1 MNLLCFTLIGVLA
14 LSGTSQAQETQVLA
28 QNAQIKVEL
37 TRFSEACSDLM
48 AREAPKA
55 PSTPSTCVEMAITN
69 NSPPSITAWIAI
81 VRTGHYPGSSGF
93 IATGVRSIDHVL
105 DETVNS
111 QEIRH
116 RDTHRTILGNPD
128 VVEFKV
134 AVFDDGSF
142 FGDPAWADRIVE
154 NRRQVYQDIAVA
166 LQKLRSARELATS
179 DQLVREFKDLAQ
191 KEQEAEREKR
201 QTLPLDESL
210 PLPRPAIFMTLAAN
224 LGSGTRLSDKAI
236 DSAMSGLFAIAHRL
250 QFSQPPISS
259 HVIALGEPLEDASA
273 PRVGR
278 AEAAETKQ

>member
-1 MNLLCFTLIGVLA
+1 MKFLCFTLIGVFG
-14 LSGTSQAQETQVLA
+14 LSGSLQAQETQLLA

-37 TRFSEACSDLM
+37 IRFSESCSDLM
-48 AREAPKA
+48 ARDAPKA
-55 PSTPSTCVEMAITN
+55 PSAPSTCVEMAITN

-81 VRTGHYPGSSGF
+81 VRQGHYPGSSGF
-93 IATGVRSIDHVL
+93 IATGIRSIDHVL

-116 RDTHRTILGNPD
+116 RDTHRTMLGHPD

-134 AVFDDGSF
+134 AIFEDGSF

-179 DQLVREFKDLAQ
+179 DQLLRELKDLAQ
-191 KEQEAEREKR
+191 KKEELEHEKR
-201 QTLPLDESL
+201 RTVPLDDSL
-210 PLPRPAIFMTLAAN
+210 RLPRPEIFMTVAAN
-224 LGSGTRLSDKAI
+224 LESGARPPATTI
-236 DSAMSGLFAIAHRL
+236 DSIMSGLFAIAHRL

-259 HVIALGEPLEDASA
+259 HVVPLGEPLEDASA

-278 AEAAETKQ
+278 AGAPETEQ